1 MKKLIC
7 LFACFALIIGILS
20 ACGDKNTDDT
30 TTDTTVTEAVTQN
43 TVAERKVTLGYYKG
57 KSLNPFKTESPAN
70 KNLMTLVYDSL
81 FLPIDAYMVEP
92 LMVLSYTNKD
102 KMLTVT
108 LNTEALFSDGT
119 PIKPSDVVY
128 SFSLAKES
136 NNYKGRLSNFSS
148 VAAGVDSVTFT
159 LVSPDIYAENCL
171 TFPIVK
177 YGTGD
182 NDIPTGSGRYT
193 IAKKSGTYRL
203 TANEYSTRLEEMA
216 TAQITLVPITSDAG
230 ELYLLQTGDLTYF
243 FDDLSDG
250 EYTKIRANTARVP
263 MNNMVY
269 LGINGDTVKNKKV
282 KEALCYAI
290 NKTSLADT
298 AYSGIAKLSDVP
310 FNPTWEVIS
319 NIDTVFYDYNSLK
332 AEEILEDAGYVYA
345 YNGNQYR
352 SKNFDYLEMTMLVN
366 NENKPKEEMAK
377 MTAEEINDIIVRDL
391 YEDAY
396 ERQLAA
402 PKKYK
407 SKKRAEGLENL
418 LFLCPVCGGIDTIH
432 TYRNNAECSACEHLF
447 TYNEYGMLEGT
458 SQSTVRELAA
468 WQRNTLSELAWQ
480 DGFLLSVPEAVLQTV
495 TNHEEQILAKGQ
507 ASLNKEALTCGDVII
522 PLADIVDMALHG
534 RRNLVFSTADN
545 YYELRP
551 AAGLNGLKLL
561 WLYEEYKAAATQ

>member
-1 MKKLIC
+1 MNKTDTIYKLLRPIGKLIVDC
-7 LFACFALIIGILS
+7 KFKYNYTVNKPMDEPYIVLSNHVTDFDPILVGLAFQKPMRFVASEHVARWGFLYKLLKFCFDPILRYKGAL
-20 ACGDKNTDDT
+20 AT
-30 TTDTTVTEAVTQN
+30 TTIRE
-43 TVAERKVTLGYYKG
+43 
-57 KSLNPFKTESPAN
+57 
-70 KNLMTLVYDSL
+70 M
-81 FLPIDAYMVEP
+81 
-92 LMVLSYTNKD
+92 
-102 KMLTVT
+102 
-108 LNTEALFSDGT
+108 
-119 PIKPSDVVY
+119 
-128 SFSLAKES
+128 
-136 NNYKGRLSNFSS
+136 FSS
-148 VAAGVDSVTFT
+148 IKKGQNVCIFAEGIRSWDGLSSPILPSTGKMVKSARCGMVTYHLSGGYFA
-159 LVSPDIYAENCL
+159 SPGWSE
-171 TFPIVK
+171 
-177 YGTGD
+177 
-182 NDIPTGSGRYT
+182 
-193 IAKKSGTYRL
+193 
-203 TANEYSTRLEEMA
+203 STRR
-216 TAQITLVPITSDAG
+216 G
-230 ELYLLQTGDLTYF
+230 E
-243 FDDLSDG
+243 
-250 EYTKIRANTARVP
+250 
-263 MNNMVY
+263 
-269 LGINGDTVKNKKV
+269 INGAVV
-282 KEALCYAI
+282 
-290 NKTSLADT
+290 S
-298 AYSGIAKLSDVP
+298 
-310 FNPTWEVIS
+310 
-319 NIDTVFYDYNSLK
+319 
-332 AEEILEDAGYVYA
+332 VY
-345 YNGNQYR
+345 
-352 SKNFDYLEMTMLVN
+352 T
-366 NENKPKEEMAK
+366 KEEMAK

-495 TNHEEQILAKGQ
+495 TNHKEQILAKGQ